1 MCCSGLGVRLAHA
14 QCPWPPPHFLC
25 LISLFQLS
33 PSCLL
38 CSSPKGHCVPVGQLT
53 FGTLAFAPQA
63 VERTKIKLLEP
74 TVLLIVQACLPTSGA
89 PAAHPG
95 LPAYFQEPRVGQAPG
110 RSPGEELDFS
120 QGGRRKTWLCWVVQ
134 LWGSSL
140 SLLPFPLVPPNGRSF
155 PEQKLADMQR

>member
-14 QCPWPPPHFLC
+14 QCPRPPPHFLC

-38 CSSPKGHCVPVGQLT
+38 CSSPEGHCVPVGQLT

-89 PAAHPG
+89 PAAHPV
-95 LPAYFQEPRVGQAPG
+95 LPAYFQEPRVGKAPG

-120 QGGRRKTWLCWVVQ
+120 QGGRRKTWVFWVVQ

-140 SLLPFPLVPPNGRSF
+140 SLLPFPLVPPNGRCF
-155 PEQKLADMQR
+155 PEQKLADTQ